1 MTMNNAS
8 STKRPDSKT
17 PSEGV
22 AEATQPEIGG
32 LESADLNGLIA
43 EGRRTGYLTFD
54 QVNEYLPDEA
64 MDPEKIDALLVALDG
79 KGIELVEELPEHLE
93 PAAAAQATPTPA
105 PTKPGRPRRD
115 EAITTPPS
123 NAANDPIRCL
133 LYTSPRPRD

>member
-8 STKRPDSKT
+8 STKRHDSAT
-17 PSEGV
+17 PPEG
-22 AEATQPEIGG
+22 AMQPMQPES
-32 LESADLNGLIA
+32 ESLQGAELNGLIA

-93 PAAAAQATPTPA
+93 PATTAQ
-105 PTKPGRPRRD
+105 KSRWD
-115 EAITTPPS
+115 WS
-123 NAANDPIRCL
+123 
-133 LYTSPRPRD
+133 S

>member
-8 STKRPDSKT
+8 STNRPESKT
-17 PSEGV
+17 PPEGV
-22 AEATQPEIGG
+22 AQPTQPELGG

-79 KGIELVEELPEHLE
+79 KGIISTFAQNQQINPAILP
-93 PAAAAQATPTPA
+93 
-105 PTKPGRPRRD
+105 
-115 EAITTPPS
+115 
-123 NAANDPIRCL
+123 ND
-133 LYTSPRPRD
+133 